1 MPVIADLHIHSRFS
15 RATSARLNP
24 AYLDRWAGIKGID
37 LLGTGDCTHPQWLSE
52 LREQLDG
59 AEPGLFVLKNAV
71 RAAFDQGPALAEG
84 LPRPSG
90 GGAIAPN
97 GADTAPRFVLSG
109 EISTIYKRDGKTRKV
124 HHVILLP
131 GFRAA
136 AAFQTALERVGN
148 IASDGRPI
156 LGLDSRTL
164 FAMLLEADDRS
175 ILIPAHIWT
184 PWFSVLGAKSGFD
197 SVEECYGDLTSFIPA
212 VETGLSSD
220 PPMNWALPS
229 LDSFSIISNSDA
241 HSPDKLGREATVFDM
256 ERSYA
261 GLYGALFAHK
271 RSGHESKGGVAATV
285 EFFPE
290 EGKYHYDGHR
300 KCGVCVGP
308 REAETMVRGA
318 GGAASGELMCPVC
331 GKPLTRGVM
340 GRVLELAGHIPDS
353 GAAASTESPHR
364 NRRPFYSLIPL
375 REILGELLKTGSGSK
390 KVDAAY
396 SVLIE
401 KAGSELSILMKLDIE
416 TIAGIKAPGLSGEQL
431 ARAVERM
438 RQGKVSISP
447 GYDGEYGV
455 IKIFASGEHSGGVHT
470 GVLFEDLP
478 AVNDSR
484 EPGEGRV
491 PVTSAAPAAG
501 QPPDAEPSRHG
512 GPEAA
517 SSGPAQFKLDPAQ
530 EAIVSDNRGRA
541 IVIAGPGTGKT
552 AVLAAKI
559 ARVIKQGAAA
569 DSVLALSFTVKAAA
583 ELRDRIEKLTA
594 GADSAGG
601 AVYTATF
608 HSFCC
613 ALLREVS
620 AGAGIP
626 PDFEILN
633 EARRENLLRGLCA
646 EAGGKTRAAFKRLG
660 SYIEER
666 KRLLLFPGEDS
677 PRIVPEI
684 INLPDIMPPIPKSS
698 PELEALYHTYRTRL
712 RETALVDYEDLIA
725 GTVRLFY
732 NKKNILEKYRR
743 RFRSI
748 FVDEYQDINFGQY
761 VLLRLL
767 AGDGDKAPSLWVI
780 GDPNQAIYG
789 FRGSDRRFIDRFPL
803 DFPQARCFVL
813 TRSFRCAAPI
823 ISAAGQLTGSAL
835 EGNGRPVDLYRYEY
849 PSGKA
854 EAEGIARAVSRLIGG
869 ASFFAKD
876 SNDSGWTG
884 GGPNS
889 GGADQSASLYAD
901 TASPADCAVLLRA
914 AALAPPVV
922 KALTDHGIPFELTGE
937 QPWWEAEPYK
947 SFLNRVRASAAP
959 ETGFQKEQNNP
970 ALKRLFELAG
980 FFGDVHSLLDALAY
994 SDSGSLPG
1002 IKHEGVNIMTMHACK
1017 GLEFDHVFVAGLE
1030 DSLMPFTLYDREV
1043 LPPERIAEE
1052 RRLLYVAMT
1061 RARAGLHLS
1070 WARSRIFRGRK
1081 IAGTPSR
1088 FLAELEKIIPLAPV
1102 KEAPKKEKQLPLFL

>member
-15 RATSARLNP
+15 RATSSRLNP
-24 AYLDRWAGIKGID
+24 AYLERWAAIKGIR

-59 AEPGLFVLKNAV
+59 AEPGLFVLKDDV
-71 RAAFDQGPALAEG
+71 RAAFDSGPARTEE
-84 LPRPSG
+84 LPRPG
-90 GGAIAPN
+90 PAGGAGIAPN
-97 GADTAPRFVLSG
+97 GAFAAPRFVLSG

-124 HHVILLP
+124 HHLILLP
-131 GFRAA
+131 DFRAA

-164 FAMLLEADDRS
+164 FSMLLEASDRS
-175 ILIPAHIWT
+175 VLIPAHIWT

-197 SVEECYGDLTSFIPA
+197 SVEECYGDLAAFIPA

-256 ERSYA
+256 ELSYA

-271 RSGHESKGGVAATV
+271 RPGHESRGGVTATV

-308 REAETMVRGA
+308 AEAAAMVRGA
-318 GGAASGELMCPVC
+318 GGAAAGEIICPVC

-340 GRVLELAGHIPDS
+340 GRVLELAGHIPGSSPAVD
-353 GAAASTESPHR
+353 TEAEHS

-375 REILGELLKTGSGSK
+375 REVLGELLKTGPGSK
-390 KVDAAY
+390 KVDAVY

-401 KAGSELSILMKLDIE
+401 KAGSELSILMDIDIG

-431 ARAVERM
+431 AEAVERM
-438 RQGKVSISP
+438 RQGRVSISP

-455 IKIFASGEHSGGVHT
+455 VKIFAAGEQRFSGAET
-470 GVLFEDLP
+470 GVLFEDIP
-478 AVNDSR
+478 VVAHDSQERR
-484 EPGEGRV
+484 ERRV
-491 PVTSAAPAAG
+491 PITAAAH
-501 QPPDAEPSRHG
+501 PPDAETFRPARLQ
-512 GPEAA
+512 AV
-517 SSGPAQFKLDPAQ
+517 SSGPAFFRFDPAQ
-530 EAIVSDNRGRA
+530 EAITADDSRRA

-559 ARVIKQGAAA
+559 ARIIKQGAAA

-583 ELRDRIEKLTA
+583 ELRERIETLTA
-594 GADSAGG
+594 GLGDSGG
-601 AVYTATF
+601 TVYAATF

-613 ALLREVS
+613 TLLREEAAS
-620 AGAGIP
+620 AGIS
-626 PDFEILN
+626 PDFAILDN
-633 EARRENLLRGLCA
+633 WRREDLLRDLCA
-646 EAGGKTRAAFKRLG
+646 AAGGTKTAAFKRLG

-666 KRLLLFPGEDS
+666 KRLLLLPGEERPD
-677 PRIVPEI
+677 IVPEI
-684 INLPDIMPPIPKSS
+684 INLPEILPLIPKSL
-698 PELEALYHTYRTRL
+698 PELESLYRKYRTRL
-712 RETALVDYEDLIA
+712 REAALLDYEDLIA

-732 NKKNILEKYRR
+732 GEGAILEKYRR

-767 AGDGDKAPSLWVI
+767 AGEGDEAPSLWVI

-803 DFPQARCFVL
+803 DFPGSRRFELA
-813 TRSFRCAAPI
+813 RSFRCAAPI

-835 EGNGRPVDLYRYEY
+835 EGISRPVDLYRYQY
-849 PSGKA
+849 PSGKS
-854 EAEGIARAVSRLIGG
+854 EAEGIARAISRLIGG

-876 SNDSGWTG
+876 SDDSGWTG
-884 GGPNS
+884 GGPGS
-889 GGADQSASLYAD
+889 GGTNHYSSPYAE

-922 KALTDHGIPFELTGE
+922 EALTSHGIPFELTGE

-947 SFLNRVRASAAP
+947 SFLARVRESAAP
-959 ETGFQKEQNNP
+959 EAAFQKEQNSP
-970 ALKRLFELAG
+970 VLKRLFELAG
-980 FFGDVHSLLDALAY
+980 FFGDVHSLLDALAC
-994 SDSGSLPG
+994 SEPSGLPG
-1002 IKHEGVNIMTMHACK
+1002 IKHEGVSIMTMHASK
-1017 GLEFDHVFVAGLE
+1017 GLEFDHVFVTALE
-1030 DSLMPFTLYDREV
+1030 EGLMPFTLYDRKV
-1043 LPPERIAEE
+1043 SPERIAEE

-1070 WARSRIFRGRK
+1070 WARSRIFKGRK
-1081 IAGTPSR
+1081 MSGTPSR
-1088 FLAELEKIIPLAPV
+1088 FLEELEKIIPLV
-1102 KEAPKKEKQLPLFL
+1102 MVTESPKKEKQLPLFL